1 MAALIV
7 IIAIALGGLFWL
19 DAMRAR
25 EQALR
30 VCRKTCHDMDVELL
44 DETVA
49 LSRLDFSRGKDG
61 RLRWRRSYGFEFNI
75 DGTRR
80 HRGRLVLVG
89 QALDAMQLDMP
100 EGFTTLQQAHKREVS
115 D

>member
-1 MAALIV
+1 MTALIV
-7 IIAIALGGLFWL
+7 IIVIALCGLFWL

-30 VCRKTCHDMDVELL
+30 VCGKTCREMDVELL

-49 LSRLDFSRGKDG
+49 LSRLDFTRGKDG
-61 RLRWRRSYGFEFNI
+61 RLRWRRCYGFEFNI

-89 QALDAMQLDMP
+89 QAVDTMQLDMP
-100 EGFTTLQQAHKREVS
+100 EGYTTLQQSREAS